1 VSSNSLPTRRDHIP
15 VLGKEAVDWL
25 NLDDGGT
32 YLDGTFGAGGYCR
45 LMLETS
51 NCKLVAI
58 DRDPEAIKRGK
69 ALELEYPGRFQILH
83 GTFGEMDVLLEEAGI
98 DKIDGIV
105 LDLGVSSMQL
115 DTAERGFSFRFDAPL
130 NMRMDQGSL
139 TQTTTAADIVNTY
152 EEDDLANLIYKYGE
166 ERKSRWIARAIC
178 KQRKIAPITR
188 TTELVDIVSSVVRR
202 RPGGNNPA
210 TKTFQALRIFLN
222 DELGELERG
231 MAAAERVL
239 QPGGRLVIVTFHS
252 LEDRLVKLFFKNRS
266 GRKPSGSRYLPDTSD
281 LSRQPSDLSRQPSFS
296 VLTGRAVPPSE
307 EEILS
312 NTRARSARL
321 RAASRTDA
329 PAWEQKVAA

>member
-1 VSSNSLPTRRDHIP
+1 MSSNSLPTRRDHIP

-58 DRDPEAIKRGK
+58 DRDPEAVKRGK

-178 KQRKIAPITR
+178 KQRKIAPSQGQLSLLILLALLYVGD
-188 TTELVDIVSSVVRR
+188 LVAIILPPRHFKPYV
-202 RPGGNNPA
+202 
-210 TKTFQALRIFLN
+210 
-222 DELGELERG
+222 
-231 MAAAERVL
+231 
-239 QPGGRLVIVTFHS
+239 
-252 LEDRLVKLFFKNRS
+252 FF
-266 GRKPSGSRYLPDTSD
+266 
-281 LSRQPSDLSRQPSFS
+281 
-296 VLTGRAVPPSE
+296 
-307 EEILS
+307 
-312 NTRARSARL
+312 
-321 RAASRTDA
+321 
-329 PAWEQKVAA
+329 